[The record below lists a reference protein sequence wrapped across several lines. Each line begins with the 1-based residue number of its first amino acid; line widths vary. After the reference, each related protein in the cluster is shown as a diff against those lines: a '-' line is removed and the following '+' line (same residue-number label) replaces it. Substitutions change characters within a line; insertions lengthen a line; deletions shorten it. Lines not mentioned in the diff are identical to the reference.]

1 MPMKHRSPYSLVRRS
16 AVVLT
21 VLGAF
26 ALTIAHAAD
35 KPATPPAAKAPAAKP
50 ATPVVDEFPP
60 QPPIPAL
67 SPADELKTIELP
79 PGYRLEL
86 VLSEPDIKEPTAIAF
101 DGNGR
106 LYVVEM
112 RTYMQDIDGT
122 GGHAPT
128 SRISRHESTKRDG
141 KFDRHTVYLDNLL
154 LPRMVQPLDDRVLVG
169 LTDSNDITV
178 HRDTNGDGVADEKLP
193 FYEGGPRGGNMEHQP
208 SGLLWA
214 MDNWLYTTYN
224 AYRLRWT
231 GTNALK
237 EPTAA
242 NGGQWGLTQDDHG
255 KPWWSS
261 GGGEKG
267 LWHFQTHVLYGAI
280 DVPEQQAAD
289 FRVVYPLV
297 GLADVQGGKNR
308 FRPEDKTLNHF
319 TATCGQEVFR
329 GDRLPPDM
337 RGNAFIPEPVGR
349 LIRRAKVEVKDGIT
363 CISNPYPNSE
373 FIRSRDANF
382 RPVNMMTGP
391 DGCLYIVDMYR
402 GIIQE
407 GNWTRPGSHLRK
419 AIQQYGLDKN
429 VGRGRIWRL
438 VHQDFQPGPQP
449 RMLDETPAQWVKHLD
464 HPNGWWRDTAQ
475 KLLVVRGDKSVVPA
489 LTALVRS
496 SQNYLARMHALW
508 ALEGLGAVDA
518 ALLREKFADAHPR
531 VRETAIRV
539 SESLYKAGD
548 KSFTPDVLALAQDPD
563 PNVVLQVIGTSK
575 VLNFTN
581 WQQTAQV
588 LVASSKS
595 RGVQEIGKQMLTA
608 QQSVGGSEFTRD
620 EIKILQRGDVIFK
633 ELCFSCH
640 GFDGKGMPQQGAVAG
655 LTMAPPL
662 SGSKTITGSKDG
674 IILVMLHGL
683 GGPINGKTYEAQMVP
698 MANNDDDWIAAVGSY
713 VRNSFG
719 NRAGLI
725 TKQDVARVRKATA
738 TRTEPWTVETL
749 HATQPQPLKIT
760 PSWKVTASHNPAA
773 IANATDGKIDTRWD
787 TKASQTNGQ
796 WLQLELPIEM
806 SVAAVRLDAGKS
818 RNDYPRGY
826 KVEVSADGQAWGKPV
841 AEGRGVGPLTHIEF
855 AATKAKF
862 LRITQTGS
870 VDGKFWSVAEL
881 EVFRAGEMP
890 VMKTGA
896 AKPAKSAFE

>member
-1 MPMKHRSPYSLVRRS
+1 MKSSPHRALLAATCLLLAFVRIFS
-16 AVVLT
+16 VVS
-21 VLGAF
+21 
-26 ALTIAHAAD
+26 AAD
-35 KPATPPAAKAPAAKP
+35 KPNPATKATPTAA
-50 ATPVVDEFPP
+50 DEFPP
-60 QPPIPAL
+60 QPPVPAL

-79 PGYRLEL
+79 AGYRLEL
-86 VLSEPDIKEPTAIAF
+86 VLSEPEIKEPSAIAF

-122 GGHAPT
+122 GEHAPI
-128 SRISRHESTKRDG
+128 SRISRHESTQRDG
-141 KFDRHTVYLDNLL
+141 RFDRHTVFLDNLL

-169 LTDSNDITV
+169 ITDSNDITV
-178 HRDTNGDGVADEKLP
+178 HRDTNGDGIADEKLP

-237 EPTAA
+237 EPTAP

-255 KPWWSS
+255 KPWWSN

-280 DVPEQQAAD
+280 DVPEQQPAD

-319 TATCGQEVFR
+319 TATCGQVIFR
-329 GDRLPPDM
+329 GDRLPAEM
-337 RGNAFIPEPVGR
+337 RGDAFIPEPVGR

-373 FIRSRDANF
+373 FIRSRDPNF

-407 GNWTRPGSHLRK
+407 GNWTREGSYLRK
-419 AIQQYGLDKN
+419 AIKQYSLDKN

-449 RMLDETPAQWVKHLD
+449 RMLDETPAQWVRHLE

-489 LTALVRS
+489 LADLARNS
-496 SQNYLARMHALW
+496 KSHLARMHSLW
-508 ALEGLGAVDA
+508 TLEGLGAASA
-518 ALLREKFADAHPR
+518 ALVRERLADAHPR

-539 SESLYKAGD
+539 SESLHKAGD
-548 KSFTPDVLALAQDPD
+548 TSLIPAVLALAQDPD

-581 WQQTAQV
+581 WQQTAQII
-588 LVASSKS
+588 VASSKS
-595 RGVQEIGKQMLTA
+595 RGVQEIGKQLVTA

-620 EIKILQRGDVIFK
+620 EIKILQRGDAIYK
-633 ELCFSCH
+633 ELCFACH

-662 SGSKTITGSKDG
+662 SGSKTITASRDG

-683 GGPINGKTYEAQMVP
+683 TGPINGKTYEAQMVP
-698 MANNDDDWIAAVGSY
+698 MNTNDDDWIAAVASY

-719 NRAGLI
+719 NRAGMI
-725 TKQDVARVRKATA
+725 SKQDVARLRKATA
-738 TRTEPWTVETL
+738 NRNEPWTVETL
-749 HATQPQPLKIT
+749 RAVLPQPLKIT
-760 PSWKVTASHNPAA
+760 PEWKFTASHNSTAVGAA
-773 IANATDGKIDTRWD
+773 SDGKADTRWD
-787 TKASQTNGQ
+787 TKAFQTNGQ
-796 WLQLELPIEM
+796 WFQIELPAETT
-806 SVAAVRLDAGKS
+806 VAALRLDAAKS

-826 KVEVSADGQAWGKPV
+826 KVEVSADGRTWGKPV
-841 AEGRGVGPLTHIEF
+841 AEGKGVGPLTQIEF
-855 AATKAKF
+855 APTPARYI
-862 LRITQTGS
+862 RITQTGS
-870 VDGKFWSVAEL
+870 VKGNFWSIAEL
-881 EVFRAGEMP
+881 EVFQPG
-890 VMKTGA
+890 KTPA
-896 AKPAKSAFE
+896 VKTASPKPAKAVFE

>member
-1 MPMKHRSPYSLVRRS
+1 MKRRS
-16 AVVLT
+16 LPSFVLRSAL
-21 VLGAF
+21 VLACAF
-26 ALTIAHAAD
+26 AVGLALAAD
-35 KPATPPAAKAPAAKP
+35 KPAAPPATKAPAA
-50 ATPVVDEFPP
+50 TPIVDEFPP

-79 PGYRLEL
+79 AGYRLEL
-86 VLSEPDIKEPTAIAF
+86 VLSEPDIKEPSAIAF

-122 GGHAPT
+122 GEHAPT

-178 HRDTNGDGVADEKLP
+178 HRDTKGDGVADEKLP

-237 EPTAA
+237 EPTAS

-255 KPWWSS
+255 KPWWSNA
-261 GGGEKG
+261 GGEKG
-267 LWHFQTHVLYGAI
+267 LWHFQTHILYAAI
-280 DVPEQQAAD
+280 DLPEQQPAD
-289 FRVVYPLV
+289 FLVVYPLV
-297 GLADVQGGKNR
+297 GLADVQGGNNR

-319 TATCGQEVFR
+319 TASCGQEVFR
-329 GDRLPPDM
+329 GDRLPADM
-337 RGNAFIPEPVGR
+337 RGDAFMPEPVGR

-363 CISNPYPNSE
+363 YLSNPYPNSE
-373 FIRSRDANF
+373 FIRSRDPYF
-382 RPVNMMTGP
+382 RPINMMTGP

-407 GNWTRPGSHLRK
+407 GNWTRPGSYLRK
-419 AIQQYGLDKN
+419 AIQRYSLDKN

-438 VHQDFQPGPQP
+438 VHQDFEPGPQP
-449 RMLDETPAQWVKHLD
+449 RMLDETPAQWVKHLE

-489 LTALVRS
+489 LTALVRG

-518 ALLREKFADAHPR
+518 TLLREKFADAHPR

-588 LVASSKS
+588 LVATSKS

-633 ELCFSCH
+633 ELCFACH

-713 VRNSFG
+713 VRNGFG
-719 NRAGLI
+719 NRAGMI
-725 TKQDVARVRKATA
+725 TKQDVARLRQATA

-749 HATQPQPLKIT
+749 HAALPQPLKIT
-760 PSWKVTASHNPAA
+760 PSWTITASHNPGAVRAA
-773 IANATDGKIDTRWD
+773 VDGKLDTRWD

-796 WLQLELPIEM
+796 WFQIELPAETTV
-806 SVAAVRLDAGKS
+806 SAVRLDAANS

-841 AEGRGVGPLTHIEF
+841 AEGKGVGPLTQIEF
-855 AATKAKF
+855 TPTKAKF
-862 LRITQTGS
+862 IRVTQTGS
-870 VDGKFWSVAEL
+870 VKGNFWSIAEL
-881 EVFRAGEMP
+881 EVFKPGEMR